1 MEKNYSL
8 LKNNNIKVDDKFK
21 TTDPNTIKYDK
32 KEINKDNILLNY
44 TTGNEKN
51 IINNIIKEE
60 SKEEVKINRIIKLRN
75 ILKDNSLDKHIT
87 YDNLNNLYNLL
98 YKFNG

>member
-1 MEKNYSL
+1 MQKNYSL
-8 LKNNNIKVDDKFK
+8 LKNNNNKIDDKFK

-51 IINNIIKEE
+51 IINNNIKEE
-60 SKEEVKINRIIKLRN
+60 SKEEIKINRIIKLRN

-98 YKFNG
+98 FNNN

>member
-8 LKNNNIKVDDKFK
+8 LKNNNNKIDDKFK
-21 TTDPNTIKYDK
+21 TTNPNTIKYDK

-51 IINNIIKEE
+51 IINNNIKED

-98 YKFNG
+98 FNDN

>member
-1 MEKNYSL
+1 MEKIYSL
-8 LKNNNIKVDDKFK
+8 LKNNNNKIDDKFK

-32 KEINKDNILLNY
+32 KEINKDIILLNY

-51 IINNIIKEE
+51 IINNNIKEE
-60 SKEEVKINRIIKLRN
+60 SKEEIKINRIIKLRN

-98 YKFNG
+98 FNDN

>member
-51 IINNIIKEE
+51 IINNNIKEE
-60 SKEEVKINRIIKLRN
+60 SKEEIKINRIIKLRN

-98 YKFNG
+98 FNDN

>member
-98 YKFNG
+98 FNDN

>member
-8 LKNNNIKVDDKFK
+8 LKNNNNKIDDKFK

-32 KEINKDNILLNY
+32 KEINKDIILLNY

-51 IINNIIKEE
+51 IINNNIKEE
-60 SKEEVKINRIIKLRN
+60 SKEEIKINRIIKLRN

-98 YKFNG
+98 FNDN

>member
-8 LKNNNIKVDDKFK
+8 LKNNNKKIDDKFK

-32 KEINKDNILLNY
+32 KENNKDNILLNY

-51 IINNIIKEE
+51 IINNNIIEE
-60 SKEEVKINRIIKLRN
+60 SKEEIKINRIIKLRN

-98 YKFNG
+98 FNDN

>member
-8 LKNNNIKVDDKFK
+8 LKNNNNKIDDKFK

-98 YKFNG
+98 FNDN

>member
-8 LKNNNIKVDDKFK
+8 LKNNNNKIDDKFK

-51 IINNIIKEE
+51 IINNNIKEE
-60 SKEEVKINRIIKLRN
+60 SKEEIKINRIIKLRN

-87 YDNLNNLYNLL
+87 YDNLNNLYNL
-98 YKFNG
+98 

>member
-8 LKNNNIKVDDKFK
+8 LKNNNNKIDDKFK

-51 IINNIIKEE
+51 IINNNIKEE
-60 SKEEVKINRIIKLRN
+60 SKEEIKINRIIKLRN

-98 YKFNG
+98 FNDN

>member
-8 LKNNNIKVDDKFK
+8 LKNNNNKIDDKFK

-32 KEINKDNILLNY
+32 KENIKDNILLNY

-51 IINNIIKEE
+51 IINNNIKEE
-60 SKEEVKINRIIKLRN
+60 SKEEIKINRIIKLRN

-98 YKFNG
+98 FNDN

>member
-8 LKNNNIKVDDKFK
+8 LKNNNNKIDDKFK
-21 TTDPNTIKYDK
+21 TTNPNTIKYDK

-51 IINNIIKEE
+51 IINNNIKED

-98 YKFNG
+98 FNKN

>member
-8 LKNNNIKVDDKFK
+8 LKNNNKKIDDKFK

-51 IINNIIKEE
+51 IINNNIKEE
-60 SKEEVKINRIIKLRN
+60 SKEEIKINRIIKLRN

-98 YKFNG
+98 FNKN

>member
-8 LKNNNIKVDDKFK
+8 LKNNNNKIDDKFK

-32 KEINKDNILLNY
+32 KENNKDNILLNY

-51 IINNIIKEE
+51 IINNNIKEE
-60 SKEEVKINRIIKLRN
+60 SKEEIKINRIIKLRN

-98 YKFNG
+98 FNDN

>member
-8 LKNNNIKVDDKFK
+8 LKNNNNKIDDKFK

-32 KEINKDNILLNY
+32 KENNKDIILLNY

-51 IINNIIKEE
+51 IINNNIKEE
-60 SKEEVKINRIIKLRN
+60 SKEEIKINRIIKLRN

-98 YKFNG
+98 FNDN

>member
-8 LKNNNIKVDDKFK
+8 LKNNNKKIDDKFK

-51 IINNIIKEE
+51 IINNNIKEE
-60 SKEEVKINRIIKLRN
+60 SKEEIKINRIIKLRN

-98 YKFNG
+98 FNDN